1 MLRPYGFPATTKV
14 TGMAAPKKQPP
25 SKARG
30 TKAPPA
36 EAQASPPGAAL
47 IARLWE
53 EMAKRGHTTHELA
66 EALGIT
72 YVYLMKLASGEKPI
86 FQLGRDT
93 LLRAAEYLAI
103 PAAQAYLLAGAL
115 SPEDFVL
122 TPTLEERMA
131 RVREAMVH
139 DAMWCGLALSDA
151 LWAKTPQEARLL
163 ICLLYEQAAKTTWL
177 DWTLIPKG
185 TTQAKA
191 KKAS

>member
-1 MLRPYGFPATTKV
+1 MAT
-14 TGMAAPKKQPP
+14 PKKQSP

-30 TKAPPA
+30 TKAPPS
-36 EAQASPPGAAL
+36 EAQATPPGAAL

-53 EMAKRGHTTHELA
+53 EMSRRGHTTHELA

-86 FQLGRDT
+86 FQLGRET
-93 LLRAAEYLAI
+93 LVRAAGYLAI

-122 TPTLEERMA
+122 ASTLEERMA
-131 RVREAMVH
+131 RVREAMAH
-139 DAMWCGLALSDA
+139 DAMWCGLALDDA
-151 LWAKTPQEARLL
+151 QWAKTPQEARLL

-185 TTQAKA
+185 TTSGEVE
-191 KKAS
+191 KAS